1 MDSENFEPPLGFLYE
16 AFFFFMI
23 GRLRDHC
30 YSKVQTSQENEPRQP
45 YYIRKSQYLNTLS
58 SNPNDFSIKDLD
70 VAKAKKGKA
79 RKRMSEVGSQ
89 VFADLRRQA
98 EQVINP
104 MINEKLDEKLSQP
117 FNFQMKESLGKT
129 SPYLIDAF
137 QVFINDMITRDII
150 TRAKTLNF

>member
-1 MDSENFEPPLGFLYE
+1 
-16 AFFFFMI
+16 
-23 GRLRDHC
+23 
-30 YSKVQTSQENEPRQP
+30 
-45 YYIRKSQYLNTLS
+45 
-58 SNPNDFSIKDLD
+58 
-70 VAKAKKGKA
+70 
-79 RKRMSEVGSQ
+79 MSEVGSQ

-137 QVFINDMITRDII
+137 KVYTGIMI
-150 TRAKTLNF
+150 

>member
-1 MDSENFEPPLGFLYE
+1 MN
-16 AFFFFMI
+16 
-23 GRLRDHC
+23 
-30 YSKVQTSQENEPRQP
+30 
-45 YYIRKSQYLNTLS
+45 
-58 SNPNDFSIKDLD
+58 IKDLD

-137 QVFINDMITRDII
+137 QVFIIDMIVRIN
-150 TRAKTLNF
+150 ALYF